1 VNVDLGLA
9 GVPVSVFGD
18 LGRME
23 TGRALGDAGLSCAAG
38 PFRITFPLW
47 VGRPE
52 PDHAPW
58 RFRWLASIETF
69 PISF

>member
-1 VNVDLGLA
+1 MSVDLGLP
-9 GVPVSVFGD
+9 GLPVSVFGD
-18 LGRME
+18 LGRIE
-23 TGRALGDAGLSCAAG
+23 AGRTLGDAGLSFGAG

-52 PDHAPW
+52 PDHDPW
-58 RFRWLASIETF
+58 RFHWLASIETF